1 MTFAEV
7 SRVSKNTAEQRKA
20 SQKEK
25 KLRFRQCCCV
35 HLREKREKPSPTLP
49 ALAQRTPKYSPED
62 GLGERHGDKDLR
74 NGRNRSERRGRRGG
88 ECVLLFF
95 FLRRRKRASERKR
108 ERGRHEIQSRAG
120 PHLAGRSDLFRLFT
134 ATMNHTN
141 RIELIRGRGEEG
153 ERKRASRRTGGVQC
167 RSSSKLPK
175 CFSKHFERERRNRR
189 PMARPRGG
197 LPASPISACRC
208 KVAQKRIF
216 SRYVVNWRNARARE
230 TYLREGEARGKK
242 RPGRLFF

>member
-1 MTFAEV
+1 VTFAEV

-49 ALAQRTPKYSPED
+49 ALAKRIPKYSPED

-95 FLRRRKRASERKR
+95 FLRRRKRASEK
-108 ERGRHEIQSRAG
+108 ESA
-120 PHLAGRSDLFRLFT
+120 ADMRSS
-134 ATMNHTN
+134 HVPV
-141 RIELIRGRGEEG
+141 LIRQ
-153 ERKRASRRTGGVQC
+153 AAATYSAF
-167 RSSSKLPK
+167 LP
-175 CFSKHFERERRNRR
+175 
-189 PMARPRGG
+189 P
-197 LPASPISACRC
+197 L
-208 KVAQKRIF
+208 
-216 SRYVVNWRNARARE
+216 
-230 TYLREGEARGKK
+230 
-242 RPGRLFF
+242 

>member
-25 KLRFRQCCCV
+25 KLRFRQCCV

-49 ALAQRTPKYSPED
+49 ALAQRIPKYSPED

-120 PHLAGRSDLFRLFT
+120 PHPAGRSDLFRLFT

-141 RIELIRGRGEEG
+141 RIELI
-153 ERKRASRRTGGVQC
+153 
-167 RSSSKLPK
+167 
-175 CFSKHFERERRNRR
+175 
-189 PMARPRGG
+189 
-197 LPASPISACRC
+197 
-208 KVAQKRIF
+208 
-216 SRYVVNWRNARARE
+216 
-230 TYLREGEARGKK
+230 
-242 RPGRLFF
+242 